1 MTQQNHT
8 AMKQQGSNLTTILL
22 IVLFIII
29 AAAGLSYVKW
39 WPYYDKALRAIT
51 DHTIGS
57 SILTGKETS
66 APSPSWNAA
75 WDYAVT
81 YYKAVWKAA
90 VLGILLGSLV
100 QVLLPSGWLQR
111 VLGKSSLKNT
121 AIGGLAAVPG
131 MMCTC
136 CAAPIAIGLHK
147 KRVSPAASLAFWL
160 GNPLINPA
168 TLIFMTFVLS
178 WKFTVIR
185 IVFGLIITLGVSYVA
200 SRLMGKSEVS
210 QEALE
215 ETIEKATPSEQH
227 PEAPMWLRWIN
238 SMWKMILNVV
248 PAYFISVLVLGAA
261 RAWLFPSLGESG
273 MDIVLM
279 VIIFAIAGA
288 LFVIPTAAEIP
299 IIQSFLSLGF
309 GGGPAA
315 ALLVVLPAVSL
326 PSLLMIRS
334 AFPARVVWF
343 ILFSVIGLGL
353 VSGIVG
359 AIVL

>member
-1 MTQQNHT
+1 
-8 AMKQQGSNLTTILL
+8 MKTILL
-22 IVLFIII
+22 IMIFLII

-39 WPYYDKALRAIT
+39 WPYYHKAVNAIAN
-51 DHTIGS
+51 HTIGS
-57 SILTGKETS
+57 SILAGKETTL
-66 APSPSWNAA
+66 PNPSWSAA

-90 VLGILLGSLV
+90 VLGIVLGSLV

-111 VLGKSSLKNT
+111 ALGKTSLRNT
-121 AIGGLAAVPG
+121 AIGGLASVPG

-185 IVFGLIITLGVSYVA
+185 IVFGLIITFGVSYIA
-200 SRLMGKSEVS
+200 ARLMNKSDAAIPP
-210 QEALE
+210 EALE
-215 ETIEKATPSEQH
+215 KVMPTEQQ
-227 PEAPMWLRWIN
+227 PEAPIWLRWIK
-238 SMWKMILNVV
+238 SMWTMILNVV
-248 PAYFISVLVLGAA
+248 PAYFVSVLVLGAA
-261 RAWLFPSLGESG
+261 RAWLFPSLGES
-273 MDIVLM
+273 MDILLM
-279 VIIFAIAGA
+279 VIIFSIAGA

-334 AFPARVVWF
+334 SFPARVVWF
-343 ILFSVIGLGL
+343 ILASVIGLGL

>member
-1 MTQQNHT
+1 MQ
-8 AMKQQGSNLTTILL
+8 SNQTSMRQPSDSLRTILL
-22 IVLFIII
+22 ILVFILV

-39 WPYYDKALRAIT
+39 WPYYDKAIKAIT
-51 DHTIGS
+51 EHTIGS
-57 SILTGKETS
+57 SILTGKEPT
-66 APSPSWNAA
+66 APSPSWDAA
-75 WDYAVT
+75 WSYAVT
-81 YYKAVWKAA
+81 YFKAVWKAA
-90 VLGILLGSLV
+90 VLGIVLGSLV

-111 VLGKSSLKNT
+111 ALGKTSLRNT
-121 AIGGLAAVPG
+121 AIGGMASVPG

-147 KRVSPAASLAFWL
+147 KRVSPAATLAFWL

-185 IVFGLIITLGVSYVA
+185 ILFGLLITLGVSYFA
-200 SRLMGKSEVS
+200 ARLMGNKEVS
-210 QEALE
+210 SEALE
-215 ETIEKATPSEQH
+215 KSMPVEPQ
-227 PEAPMWLRWIN
+227 PEAPMWRRWLI
-238 SMWKMILNVV
+238 SMWRMLLSVV

-273 MDIVLM
+273 MDIALM
-279 VIIFAIAGA
+279 VIIFSIAGA

-315 ALLVVLPAVSL
+315 ALLIVLPAISL
-326 PSLLMIRS
+326 PSLLMMRS

-343 ILFSVIGLGL
+343 ILAAVIGIGL
-353 VSGIVG
+353 MSGIVG

>member
-1 MTQQNHT
+1 MTHQNY
-8 AMKQQGSNLTTILL
+8 AAARRQNNSLKTILF
-22 IVLFIII
+22 ITLFLLI

-39 WPYYDKALRAIT
+39 WPYYNKALHAIA

-57 SILTGKETS
+57 SILTGKEDS
-66 APSPSWNAA
+66 APSPSWHAA

-90 VLGILLGSLV
+90 ILGILLGSLV

-111 VLGKSSLKNT
+111 VLGKTSLRNS
-121 AIGGLAAVPG
+121 AIGGLASVPG

-147 KRVSPAASLAFWL
+147 KQVSPAASLAFWL

-185 IVFGLIITLGVSYVA
+185 IVFGLIITLGVSYIA
-200 SRLMGKSEVS
+200 GRLMGNAKVS
-210 QEALE
+210 TVALE
-215 ETIEKATPSEQH
+215 KSIPNEQQ
-227 PEAPMWLRWIN
+227 PEAPLWRRWIV

-261 RAWLFPSLGESG
+261 RAWLFPSLGEGGIS
-273 MDIVLM
+273 ILLM
-279 VIIFAIAGA
+279 VIIFSIAGA

-343 ILFSVIGLGL
+343 ILASVIGLGL

>member
-1 MTQQNHT
+1 MHLNHT
-8 AMKQQGSNLTTILL
+8 TVRQPDNSAKT
-22 IVLFIII
+22 IVLITLFVII

-39 WPYYDKALRAIT
+39 WPYYHKAVNAIAN
-51 DHTIGS
+51 HTIGS
-57 SILTGKETS
+57 SILTGKEAN

-75 WDYAVT
+75 WGYAVT
-81 YYKAVWKAA
+81 YYKSVWKAA
-90 VLGILLGSLV
+90 VLGIVLGSLV

-111 VLGKSSLKNT
+111 VLGKTSLRNT
-121 AIGGLAAVPG
+121 AIGGLASVPG

-185 IVFGLIITLGVSYVA
+185 IVFGLIITLGVSYFA
-200 SRLMGKSEVS
+200 ARLMGNAEAEVP
-210 QEALE
+210 QRVL
-215 ETIEKATPSEQH
+215 EKAMPMDQQ
-227 PEAPMWLRWIN
+227 PEAPLWYRWMN
-238 SMWKMILNVV
+238 SMWKMILYIV

-273 MDIVLM
+273 VDIALM
-279 VIIFAIAGA
+279 IIIFSIAGA

-299 IIQSFLSLGF
+299 IIQSFLLLGF

-315 ALLVVLPAVSL
+315 ALLVVLPAISL

-334 AFPARVVWF
+334 SYPARVVWF
-343 ILFSVIGLGL
+343 ILLAIVALGL

>member
-1 MTQQNHT
+1 MSQHNQTS
-8 AMKQQGSNLTTILL
+8 MRQQGANLKTILL
-22 IVLFIII
+22 ILVFILI

-39 WPYYDKALRAIT
+39 WPYYHKAIKAIT

-57 SILTGKETS
+57 SILTGKEPTV
-66 APSPSWNAA
+66 PSPSWNAA
-75 WDYAVT
+75 WSYAVT

-90 VLGILLGSLV
+90 VLGIVLGSLV

-111 VLGKSSLKNT
+111 ALGQTSLRNT
-121 AIGGLAAVPG
+121 AIGGMASVPG

-147 KRVSPAASLAFWL
+147 KKVSPAATLAFWL

-185 IVFGLIITLGVSYVA
+185 IIFGLLITLGVSYFA
-200 SRLMGKSEVS
+200 ARLMGNAEVS
-210 QEALE
+210 N
-215 ETIEKATPSEQH
+215 ETMEKSMPMEPQ
-227 PEAPMWLRWIN
+227 PQREAPMWRRWMV
-238 SMWKMILNVV
+238 SMWTMILNVV

-261 RAWLFPSLGESG
+261 RAWLFPSLGETG
-273 MDIVLM
+273 MDMALM
-279 VIIFAIAGA
+279 VIIFSIAGA

-299 IIQSFLSLGF
+299 IIQSFLALGF

-343 ILFSVIGLGL
+343 ILTAVIGLGL
-353 VSGIVG
+353 ISGIVG
-359 AIVL
+359 AIVI